1 MGSRAERGGAK
12 RRAARLNVLG
22 ARWGWRGRGGVTWNI
37 WNGPRLS
44 EQLFNRRGLP
54 KHLGLLKQGCE
65 PVARESPRVWLL
77 GLGDPRVDGDGDERE
92 GDTLHER
99 PKETH
104 VYWSLHALH
113 L

>member
-1 MGSRAERGGAK
+1 MGSRAERGATK

-22 ARWGWRGRGGVTWNI
+22 ARWGWRGRRVTWNI
-37 WNGPRLS
+37 WIGPRLS
-44 EQLFNRRGLP
+44 EELFNRRGLP
-54 KHLGLLKQGCE
+54 KHLGLLKHGCE
-65 PVARESPRVWLL
+65 PVARERPRVWLL

-104 VYWSLHALH
+104 LYWSLHALH